1 MNHNIYHGLNNTETI
16 IGMFVPIIVIIV
28 VVLVIV
34 VVVVVFVEVA
44 CVTLLFRVVC
54 IRVVKVASQMLEA
67 GVVGIH
73 NATTV
78 AFV

>member
-1 MNHNIYHGLNNTETI
+1 
-16 IGMFVPIIVIIV
+16 MFVPIIVIIV
-28 VVLVIV
+28 IVLVIV
-34 VVVVVFVEVA
+34 VVVVEVA